1 MAWPN
6 PFGHRDEK
14 TRTYWGYTFQITDQ
28 HLTLE
33 QTHPMKFSYDLLGEQ
48 ALERLNAISPPSR
61 SALPRNSNKYAEDT
75 KANTE
80 SAQGQ
85 PPSPKRDLYAL
96 LQKHAGQDE
105 TLGAL
110 WEEVNTVPA
119 WVDWTQ
125 IARGQEIFYRY
136 GGPILTGL
144 AYQSLLGGMV
154 RCLDLVWCT
163 SAITEHCNLG
173 RKSRG

>member
-6 PFGHRDEK
+6 PFGRRDEH
-14 TRTYWGYTFQITDQ
+14 TRTCWGYTFQITDL
-28 HLTLE
+28 HLTPE
-33 QTHPMKFSYDLLGEQ
+33 QSHPMKFSYDLLGEQ
-48 ALERLNAISPPSR
+48 ALERLNAISPPPR
-61 SALPRNSNKYAEDT
+61 SALPRNSNKYAENT
-75 KANTE
+75 KTSPDRAPVH
-80 SAQGQ
+80 SV
-85 PPSPKRDLYAL
+85 SPKRDLYTL
-96 LQKHAGQDE
+96 LKEHADQDE

-154 RCLDLVWCT
+154 RRLDQG
-163 SAITEHCNLG
+163 SARVLKLSTAT
-173 RKSRG
+173 